1 MLPGHMNRTVLPA
14 NALTNFPRSIC
25 KDPSLFKRRF
35 AFLSIILMGL
45 CIDLAVSDIF
55 LGGKVE
61 NVLGGGELFLK
72 TPRQNGPDT
81 LKESLRTPDYR

>member
-1 MLPGHMNRTVLPA
+1 MNRTVLPA

-35 AFLSIILMGL
+35 ASLSNILMGL

-55 LGGKVE
+55 WEAK
-61 NVLGGGELFLK
+61 LK
-72 TPRQNGPDT
+72 MFWEGV
-81 LKESLRTPDYR
+81 SYF